1 MNIINFTPMAA
12 FIGGTVIGLAVV
24 VFYLGNGRLAGIS
37 GIIKNLINSNNNR
50 FDNLLFLIGLILG
63 PLIYSVF
70 SKSEINQFFS
80 ITASLPTL
88 IIGGLLVGIGT
99 SISNGCTSGH
109 GICGISRFSP
119 RSILATIVFVLVA
132 IITVMVMRSFFE

>member
-1 MNIINFTPMAA
+1 MNIINFTPLSA
-12 FIGGTVIGLAVV
+12 FIGGAIIGLAVV

-50 FDNLLFLIGLILG
+50 FDNLLFLIGLVLG

-70 SKSEINQFFS
+70 SKSEIPFS
-80 ITASLPTL
+80 ITDSLPTL
-88 IIGGLLVGIGT
+88 IIGGLLVGVGT
-99 SISNGCTSGH
+99 GISNGCTSGH

-119 RSILATIVFVLVA
+119 RSILATIIFVLVA
-132 IITVMVMRSFFE
+132 ITTVVVMGRFF